1 MDIADILDA
10 IEASGVEQIEA
21 IRKKAQEEADER
33 LNAAGKEAKEIREK
47 VCSEIVRSAERQR
60 RKMLHETNLK
70 CLQIEEQARG
80 KLIDEFLKRTRERL
94 KNSRED
100 ERYPDILHRLT
111 DDAVKAL
118 ADSLNG
124 DESVIIESDP
134 RDEEHIRKILHV
146 LSWDGKSK
154 GEYQCWGGVIASS
167 GDGRVKVI
175 NTLETRMERAMPYLR
190 KSFSIRL
197 KEDD

>member
-1 MDIADILDA
+1 MDIADILDT

-21 IRKKAQEEADER
+21 IRKKAQEEADAR
-33 LNAAGKEAKEIREK
+33 LNVAGKEAKEIREK

-100 ERYPDILHRLT
+100 ERYPDILRRLT
-111 DDAVKAL
+111 VDAVKAL
-118 ADSLNG
+118 SDSLNG
-124 DESVIIESDP
+124 DGTVIVESGP
-134 RDEEHIRKILHV
+134 RDEEHIRKILKE
-146 LSWDGKSK
+146 LSYDGKSN
-154 GEYQCWGGVIASS
+154 GEDESWGGVTASS

-175 NTLETRMERAMPYLR
+175 NTLQERMERATPYLR
-190 KSFSIRL
+190 TSFSIRL
-197 KEDD
+197 KGDD